1 MIFKIDIW
9 VFSVLFVLL
18 ASRPRA
24 TDSTTSIC
32 NVTRHVTTTGQTS
45 LECVSVNQDK
55 GYECG
60 SLQAALELA
69 ARTDSIGTSCTFVD
83 IGPGLHT
90 LSRRLTLTSD
100 VVIRG
105 SSGSHVLFQLDVPAH
120 ASLIDP
126 LPALRF
132 KDSRLVTIEGVLFN
146 GSRGYIE
153 IENVEEINVINS
165 TFRSVKK
172 LPFS

>member
-9 VFSVLFVLL
+9 FFSVLFVLL
-18 ASRPRA
+18 TSRPRA
-24 TDSTTSIC
+24 TDSTTSVC
-32 NVTRHVTTTGQTS
+32 NVTRHVATTGQTS

-69 ARTDSIGTSCTFVD
+69 ARTNSIGTCTLVD
-83 IGPGLHT
+83 VGPGLHT

-132 KDSRLVTIEGVLFN
+132 KDSRLVTIEGVVFN

-165 TFRSVKK
+165 TFRSD
-172 LPFS
+172 SA

>member
-1 MIFKIDIW
+1 MIFKIDVW

-18 ASRPRA
+18 TYRPRA
-24 TDSTTSIC
+24 TDSTTSVC
-32 NVTRHVTTTGQTS
+32 NVTRHVATTGQTY

-69 ARTDSIGTSCTFVD
+69 ARNDSIGTSCTLVD
-83 IGPGLHT
+83 VGPGLHT

-100 VVIRG
+100 VVVRG
-105 SSGSHVLFQLDVPAH
+105 SSGSHVLFQLDVPTN

-132 KDSRLVTIEGVLFN
+132 KDSHLVTIEGVVFN

-153 IENVEEINVINS
+153 IENVEEINVVNS
-165 TFRSVKK
+165 TFRSV
-172 LPFS
+172 